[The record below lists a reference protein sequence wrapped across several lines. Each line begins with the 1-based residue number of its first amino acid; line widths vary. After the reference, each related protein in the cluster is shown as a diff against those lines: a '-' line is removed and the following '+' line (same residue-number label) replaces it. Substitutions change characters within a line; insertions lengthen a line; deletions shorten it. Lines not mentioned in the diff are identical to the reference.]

1 MINAV
6 SKKTVILFFLCLSLS
21 ACCFAEGLTFL
32 INHDYRPFSFVENE
46 RLQGF
51 AVELISA
58 LSPSAEET
66 AQMHGMAFD
75 QAYSLLLSG
84 GDYALPTL
92 VFTSERKP
100 LFQWVGPIAI
110 AMTHLYASP
119 FFFQK
124 IASLEEAKTIESIG
138 VVKAFYS
145 TQLLEREGFKNLV
158 YFEDEKQL
166 LENLLSGAITLAP
179 FDDSVL
185 FHLLEGR
192 SASSTGLRSSV
203 PLNLDMMYIG
213 FSRNVPE
220 ETVSDWQAR
229 LDRLK
234 KTGEFRILYQ
244 KWLPE
249 NPVPGQLTLLTEEY
263 PPVTY
268 AGEDGKPTGFVTRIV
283 EEALRRNGLEEE
295 PILVPWSIGYE
306 LASHLPGILLFSMDQ
321 TPQRAGLFE
330 WIGPVGRNTAYL
342 YARSDSD
349 VSIENLGSAKSV
361 SSIATTKN
369 WWTEQLLQEKG
380 FTNLRSSLHPSE
392 NVRQLINGE
401 VTLAIFTDLTVQ
413 SLVEETG
420 YTMDR
425 IRPLFE
431 VQSNYFY
438 IAASKGTDPT
448 IVYNLQKTLDTMKQ
462 DGSFEAIL
470 RRDVPNVLV
479 TPLLFQSSTPE
490 VREIK
495 IGSHQ
500 VENGYIVQISL
511 PLQEEADGVWDVK
524 LSNPGVLV
532 DLGKENDFWF
542 FKTLQNG
549 PCAVVFS
556 LYRSGSRVPI
566 KIYTIEVIV
575 E

>member
-1 MINAV
+1 
-6 SKKTVILFFLCLSLS
+6 
-21 ACCFAEGLTFL
+21 
-32 INHDYRPFSFVENE
+32 
-46 RLQGF
+46 
-51 AVELISA
+51 
-58 LSPSAEET
+58 
-66 AQMHGMAFD
+66 
-75 QAYSLLLSG
+75 
-84 GDYALPTL
+84 
-92 VFTSERKP
+92 
-100 LFQWVGPIAI
+100 PIAI

-185 FHLLEGR
+185 SHLLEGR

-213 FSRNVPE
+213 FSRNIPE

-234 KTGEFRILYQ
+234 KTGKFRILYQ

-268 AGEDGKPTGFVTRIV
+268 AGENGKPTGFVTRIV

-321 TPQRAGLFE
+321 TPQREGLFE

-462 DGSFEAIL
+462 DGCFETIL
-470 RRDVPNVLV
+470 RSHVPNVLV

-500 VENGYIVQISL
+500 VENGCMVQISL
-511 PLQEEADGVWDVK
+511 PLQEEADGLWDVT
-524 LSNPGVLV
+524 LSNPEVLAA
-532 DLGKENDFWF
+532 LGKENGAWL
-542 FKTLQNG
+542 FKSLQNG

-556 LYRSGSRVPI
+556 LYRSGSPTPI
-566 KIYTIEVIV
+566 KVYTIEVVV